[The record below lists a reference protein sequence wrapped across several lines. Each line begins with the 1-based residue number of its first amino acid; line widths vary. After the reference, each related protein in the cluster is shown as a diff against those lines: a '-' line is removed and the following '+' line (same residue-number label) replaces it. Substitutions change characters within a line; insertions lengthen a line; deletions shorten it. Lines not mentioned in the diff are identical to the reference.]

1 MVTSFSK
8 PMTTNEKSTEVRLCV
23 LLTPQGICWALS
35 WATLLRWEEKN
46 MVVATA
52 SEDPP
57 TPLRALLPA
66 GAHWPWQH
74 HSRKETQHSSQQST
88 GQSVESRSP
97 VESWHCLKQCWELGG
112 KTHSKAP
119 LQESQWGEA
128 AHPAGVRG
136 RAQTSC
142 SGKQQNRKW

>member
-23 LLTPQGICWALS
+23 LLTPFAPWALS

-57 TPLRALLPA
+57 TPLPA

-74 HSRKETQHSSQQST
+74 HSRKETQRSSQQST

-97 VESWHCLKQCWELGG
+97 VQSWHCLKQCWGLGG
-112 KTHSKAP
+112 KMHSKAP
-119 LQESQWGEA
+119 LRESERGEA
-128 AHPAGVRG
+128 AHPAGMRG

-142 SGKQQNRKW
+142 SGKQQNRQWEL